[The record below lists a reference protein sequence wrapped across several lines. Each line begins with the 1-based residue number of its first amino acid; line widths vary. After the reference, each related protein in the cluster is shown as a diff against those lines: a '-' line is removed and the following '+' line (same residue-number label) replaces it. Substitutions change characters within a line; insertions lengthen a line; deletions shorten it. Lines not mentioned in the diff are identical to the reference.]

1 MIFLNHGL
9 LNMKARCID
18 FFGNYFSLV
27 TQIESV
33 LFFLVLLLMAINS
46 TQQLRDELLQK
57 RDNRL
62 FTFSGLSYMFWSR
75 EKRKYIRK
83 FFSQIKQRPAFVRG
97 VDAVGRLDSPPFD
110 IKK

>member
-9 LNMKARCID
+9 LNMKVYKCID

-27 TQIESV
+27 TQVESS

-46 TQQLRDELLQK
+46 TQQLRYELLQK

-62 FTFSGLSYMFWSR
+62 FTFFRFELHVLESGEEEVHSEVLLSDQATAGLCQRSR
-75 EKRKYIRK
+75 RRR
-83 FFSQIKQRPAFVRG
+83 SP
-97 VDAVGRLDSPPFD
+97 RLSA
-110 IKK
+110 I